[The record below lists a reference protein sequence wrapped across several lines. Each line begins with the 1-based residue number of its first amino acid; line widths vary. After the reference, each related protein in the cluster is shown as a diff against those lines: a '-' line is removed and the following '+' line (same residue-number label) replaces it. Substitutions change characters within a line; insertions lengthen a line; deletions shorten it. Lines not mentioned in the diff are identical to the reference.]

1 MLTYKQWLEEATLKD
16 LATGTTNFRHSP
28 SEYPQAKFVNIDK
41 IVPSLGVKTLT
52 FFGNI
57 PSFTRREAAY
67 NQTILFKNVK
77 FADTKID
84 ENYVQIPDNEDIW
97 YEKPKLE
104 GNDVS
109 CRCGC
114 SDDRFRWQV
123 ARKAQKALFGN
134 LISYTK
140 KTDRPPLNPD
150 NIAGVC
156 KHISNFVKALT
167 IKNYISE

>member
-41 IVPSLGVKTLT
+41 ITPYLGTKIII
-52 FFGNI
+52 FSGNI

-67 NQTILFKNVK
+67 NQTILFKNIK
-77 FADTKID
+77 FADTQID
-84 ENYVQIPDNEDIW
+84 KNYVQIPDNEKIW
-97 YEKPKLE
+97 YEKPSLDK
-104 GNDVS
+104 NDVNL
-109 CRCGC
+109 RCGC
-114 SDDRFRWQV
+114 ADFRFYWSGADKRHG
-123 ARKAQKALFGN
+123 ALFGN

-150 NIAGVC
+150 TPGLC
-156 KHISNFVKALT
+156 KHLKNFTLAL
-167 IKNYISE
+167 IKSGKISE

>member
-1 MLTYKQWLEEATLKD
+1 MLSYKEWLEEATLKD
-16 LATGTTNFRHSP
+16 LADGTGRFRHSP

-41 IVPSLGVKTLT
+41 IVPSLGVRTLT

-77 FADTKID
+77 FADTQID
-84 ENYVQIPDNEDIW
+84 KNYVQIPDNEDIW
-97 YEKPKLE
+97 YEKPKLD
-104 GNDVS
+104 GNEVS
-109 CRCGC
+109 VRCGC
-114 SDDRFRWQV
+114 QDYRFRFMY
-123 ARKAQKALFGN
+123 ANKLDRALFGN

-150 NIAGVC
+150 NIPGLC
-156 KHISNFVKALT
+156 KHIKNFTLAL
-167 IKNYISE
+167 IQKGYIQD